1 MVTFPPGSV
10 WFCVIVVLAA
20 FSVAIVFG
28 GGKR

>member
-28 GGKR
+28 GKR